1 MSELKNKSEQNL
13 ISAQYLMS
21 KACFA
26 SSVHCSYY
34 SCVQLMLHI
43 LRSDLNKTEAE
54 IDIEGQQEGSFHN
67 WLQGQIS
74 FAFLGKNSFEDSRT
88 VSSYF
93 GQLKALRVKA
103 DYKNVEIKPKQA
115 ANSIETAKNI
125 IKLLE
130 NNFTI

>member
-1 MSELKNKSEQNL
+1 M
-13 ISAQYLMS
+13 AT
-21 KACFA
+21 
-26 SSVHCSYY
+26 
-34 SCVQLMLHI
+34 
-43 LRSDLNKTEAE
+43 RS
-54 IDIEGQQEGSFHN
+54 
-67 WLQGQIS
+67 IS

-115 ANSIETAKNI
+115 ANSIETARNI